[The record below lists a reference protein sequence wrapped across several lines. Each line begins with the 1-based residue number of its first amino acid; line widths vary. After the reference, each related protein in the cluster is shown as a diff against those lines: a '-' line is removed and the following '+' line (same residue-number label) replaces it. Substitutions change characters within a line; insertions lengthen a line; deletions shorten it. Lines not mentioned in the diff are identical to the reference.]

1 MRSLP
6 PARRIKL
13 YNAGSFFDG
22 RAIPPEDHPAIA
34 AMLASFERVIVES
47 HPALVGPPVF
57 RFRDLLRGAL
67 EVAMGLETVH
77 PGVLPRLNKGM
88 TLDSFRRA
96 ARMLVD
102 GGIALRVFVLAGLPW
117 VTPAEAGAWVR
128 RSIEFAFDCGATA
141 VSVIATRPGNG
152 AMEALRDAGD
162 FEPPTLDLL
171 EDGLADGLRL
181 RRGRV
186 FADLWDLDALGRCPA
201 CLDPRRSRL
210 SAMNLSQTFLPP
222 VTCADCGAS

>member
-1 MRSLP
+1 
-6 PARRIKL
+6 
-13 YNAGSFFDG
+13 
-22 RAIPPEDHPAIA
+22 
-34 AMLASFERVIVES
+34 
-47 HPALVGPPVF
+47 
-57 RFRDLLRGAL
+57 
-67 EVAMGLETVH
+67 MGLETVH

-141 VSVIATRPGNG
+141 VSVIPTRAGNG
-152 AMEALRDAGD
+152 AMDALRDAGD